1 MEIYELTVQELKE
14 KLDKKEITSKEIFE
28 SYKTRI
34 QQKEKDV
41 KAFVSLNDPK
51 EIKEN
56 SIPIGIK
63 DNINIKGTKTTCS
76 SKMLENFVSPYSATV
91 IEKLENKNIISIGKL
106 NMDEFAMGASTE
118 YSTNWDIVILKLLC
132 LIILRNRSA
141 SKISIKFLQPF
152 NSRFIILKLVIFVK

>member
-91 IEKLENKNIISIGKL
+91 IEKLENENIISIGKL

-118 YSTNWDIVILKLLC
+118 YSYFQKPGIHGI
-132 LIILRNRSA
+132 
-141 SKISIKFLQPF
+141 
-152 NSRFIILKLVIFVK
+152 